1 MMMRTLRSRRDPVVF
16 GSILAVCLIVVGF
29 LWLISRNADSAGVAG
44 NVLDVDPTPYSA
56 SEQCQ
61 NWATYWTTDSG
72 VNVPPTALEA
82 ISNCRQTVD
91 GSWIVPANAADARL
105 ARPVTFTDDEQA
117 QIQTLENKIQGSI
130 DRFEM
135 FESSK
140 LKQAIGGKDHGIY
153 DPLANGVDGHLIDG
167 RAISNARN
175 LYKEE
180 MNTFLE
186 APGNEALAAYT
197 EWIVG
202 YRQAAFNQF
211 MAGCSGSDFDY
222 LRAACSGT
230 GDSLSVNYVPWT
242 WDLSDSLLLD
252 TYLRAVLD
260 GNAPAPSGFTPY
272 G

>member
-1 MMMRTLRSRRDPVVF
+1 MMMRPHRSRRDPAIF
-16 GSILAVCLIVVGF
+16 LSILAVSAIVVGL
-29 LWLISRNADSAGVAG
+29 LWLISRNADSAGVAS
-44 NVLDVDPTPYSA
+44 NVLDVDPTPYTA

-61 NWATYWTTDSG
+61 NWAIYWTTDSG
-72 VNVPPTALEA
+72 VDVPAEALEA
-82 ISNCRQTVD
+82 ISNCRQTTD
-91 GSWIVPANAADARL
+91 GDWIVPANAADPRL
-105 ARPVTFTDDEQA
+105 ARPVTFTSAEQA
-117 QIQTLENKIQGSI
+117 QLQNLENQIQSSI

-135 FESSK
+135 LESSK
-140 LKQAIGGKDHGIY
+140 LKEAISGKDHGIY
-153 DPLANGVDGHLIDG
+153 DPLVNGVDGHLIDG

-180 MNTFLE
+180 LNNFLQT
-186 APGNEALAAYT
+186 PGSEALGAYA

-211 MAGCSGSDFDY
+211 MANCSGDSFDY
-222 LRAACSGT
+222 LRAACAGT
-230 GDSLSVNYVPWT
+230 GDSLSINYVPWT

-260 GNAPAPSGFTPY
+260 GNAPPPPGFAAY

>member
-1 MMMRTLRSRRDPVVF
+1 MMMRTVRSRRDPLIF

-29 LWLISRNADSAGVAG
+29 LWLIARNADSAGVAG

-72 VNVPPTALEA
+72 VDVPPAALEA

-91 GSWIVPANAADARL
+91 GTWIVPANAADSRL
-105 ARPVTFTDDEQA
+105 ARPVTFTDAEEA
-117 QIQTLENKIQGSI
+117 QIQNLRSQIEGSL
-130 DRFEM
+130 DRFQM
-135 FESSK
+135 IESSK
-140 LKQAIGGKDHGIY
+140 LKEAIGGKDHGIY
-153 DPLANGVDGHLIDG
+153 DPLVHGVDGHLIDG

-175 LYKEE
+175 IYKEE
-180 MNTFLE
+180 MNTFLK
-186 APGNEALAAYT
+186 APGNEELAAYT

-202 YRQAAFNQF
+202 YRQAAFNQL
-211 MAGCSGSDFDY
+211 MMNCSGDSFDY
-222 LRAACSGT
+222 LRAACAGT
-230 GDSLSVNYVPWT
+230 GESLIVNYVPWT
-242 WDLSDSLLLD
+242 WDLSDSLMLD

-260 GNAPAPSGFTPY
+260 GDAPAPPGFAAY

>member
-1 MMMRTLRSRRDPVVF
+1 VIFL
-16 GSILAVCLIVVGF
+16 SILAVSAIVVGL

-44 NVLDVDPTPYSA
+44 NVLDVDPTPYSS

-72 VNVPPTALEA
+72 VDVPAEALEA
-82 ISNCRQTVD
+82 ISNCRQTTD
-91 GSWIVPANAADARL
+91 GDWIVPANAADPRL
-105 ARPVTFTDDEQA
+105 ARPVVLTSSEQA
-117 QIQTLENKIQGSI
+117 QMQNLQNQIQSSI

-135 FESSK
+135 LESSK
-140 LKQAIGGKDHGIY
+140 LKQAISGKDHGIY
-153 DPLANGVDGHLIDG
+153 DPLVHGVVGHLIDG

-175 LYKEE
+175 LYKDEL
-180 MNTFLE
+180 NNFLQT
-186 APGNEALAAYT
+186 PGNEALASYT

-202 YRQAAFNQF
+202 YRQAAFNEL
-211 MAGCSGSDFDY
+211 MTRCSGSEFDY
-222 LRAACSGT
+222 LRAACTGT
-230 GDSLSVNYVPWT
+230 ADSLIINYVPWT

-260 GNAPAPSGFTPY
+260 GNAPAPPGFTAY